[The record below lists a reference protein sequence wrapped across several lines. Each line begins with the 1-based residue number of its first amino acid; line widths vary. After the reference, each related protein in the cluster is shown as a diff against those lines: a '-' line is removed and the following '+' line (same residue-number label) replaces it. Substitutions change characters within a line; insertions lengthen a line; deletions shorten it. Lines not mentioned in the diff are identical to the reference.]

1 MKGQPGQGRR
11 KVSVNESDTSAT
23 TGPRDTTREVTHDST
38 VDTYTDTDATT
49 PRLASLN
56 IFKARQILAHGKRSF
71 SHIPIAVSKIYFK
84 SNSDNLTFA
93 LSQDA
98 YKS

>member
-1 MKGQPGQGRR
+1 MKGQSGQGRR

-49 PRLASLN
+49 PRFASLN
-56 IFKARQILAHGKRSF
+56 TFKAGQILAHGKRSF
-71 SHIPIAVSKIYFK
+71 H
-84 SNSDNLTFA
+84 TFPLLFLRSTLKA
-93 LSQDA
+93 IVIT
-98 YKS
+98 